1 MRYDDPSLGTCLGPK
16 HVPNMFSKH
25 VPKTYLRLWKYMQN
39 TYLGCVLY
47 VILTRYVQ
55 VSSDVFGN
63 LLVRLRDVFGDH
75 DTRPL

>member
-1 MRYDDPSLGTCLGPK
+1 
-16 HVPNMFSKH
+16 
-25 VPKTYLRLWKYMQN
+25 MQN

-55 VSSDVFGN
+55 VSDVFGN